1 MKSFSTLLALLLL
14 SLGSAHAVTTGKA
27 ATSLLD
33 GEVVRPVEI
42 VRSEFGRFDVS
53 ESGEPVF
60 VPTTTIP
67 LKVGQGYGWVMLL
80 NTSKAKVMWREEFTL
95 PEAPEAWDDEV
106 EPNSVR
112 SISEDRRVAVTV
124 QEVEPSEGVIL
135 HSWAVAPGDP
145 TGRYVIR
152 VIVDGS
158 IEQVFEF
165 DVE

>member
-1 MKSFSTLLALLLL
+1 MKPLSTLLALLL
-14 SLGSAHAVTTGKA
+14 SCGTAHAVTTGKPD
-27 ATSLLD
+27 TSSPD
-33 GEVVRPVEI
+33 VEIARPIEI
-42 VRSEFGRFDVS
+42 VRSEFGRFDIS
-53 ESGEPVF
+53 QSGEPVF
-60 VPTTTIP
+60 VPATTIP
-67 LKVGQGYGWVMLL
+67 LKAGQGYGWVMLL
-80 NTSKAKVMWREEFTL
+80 NTRKAKVKWREEFTL
-95 PEAPEAWDDEV
+95 PEAPEAWDGEV

-158 IEQVFEF
+158 IEEVFEF